1 MVLDWTLRPLLA
13 ILVSLLAA
21 ALIVISGRR
30 PNLRESWTLLAALVK
45 FAIVFSLLADVGAG
59 HYPQVTLFEAAPGI
73 SFALRVDPLGLGFA
87 LSASLLWILTS
98 IYSIGYMRALKEEH
112 QTRYFASFAIC
123 LSSTIGIA
131 FAANLLTFLIFYEV
145 LTIATYPLVVH
156 KGSAEAVAAGR
167 KYLVYLL
174 TAGGA
179 LLLAVA
185 WTHTLAQSLDF
196 RPGGIFPASA
206 GTTQLA
212 LLLILFVVGVGVKGG
227 LMPLHGW
234 LPSAMVAPTPVS
246 ALLHAVAVV
255 KAGVFGLAR
264 VVGFVY
270 GGDLLQA
277 IGVANALAAV
287 AGATIILASLLAL
300 AQDNLK
306 RRLAYST
313 VGHLSYIILGIALV
327 EPEAWRGGLY
337 HIVTHAAM
345 KITMFFCAG
354 AIYAKTHRENISEL
368 DGIGRQMPFTLG
380 AFAVASL
387 GLAGVPPIGGFVSK
401 WFLAQGTLAAGQP
414 WLLAVLLL
422 SGLLNAAYFFPIVAH
437 AFFRHSDRFD
447 KFAEASPLMT
457 VPIVVTA
464 ALSVMLGVF
473 PNALFHWF
481 SLADRAALSVF
492 AGGAQ

>member
-1 MVLDWTLRPLLA
+1 MIA
-13 ILVSLLAA
+13 
-21 ALIVISGRR
+21 ISGRR
-30 PNLRESWTLLAALVK
+30 PNLRESWTLLAALAK
-45 FAIVFSLLADVGAG
+45 FAIVFSLLADVRAG

-73 SFALRVDPLGLGFA
+73 TFALRVDPLGLGFA

-98 IYSIGYMRALKEEH
+98 IYSIGYMRTLNEEH
-112 QTRYFASFAIC
+112 QTGYFASFAIC
-123 LSSTIGIA
+123 LSSTVGIA
-131 FAANLLTFLIFYEV
+131 FSANLLTFLIFYEV
-145 LTIATYPLVVH
+145 LTIATYPLVIH

-185 WTHTLAQSLDF
+185 WTKTLAQSLDF
-196 RPGGIFPASA
+196 RPGGIFPPSV
-206 GTTQLA
+206 GTTELG
-212 LLLILFVVGVGVKGG
+212 LLMFLFVVGVGVKSA

-264 VVGFVY
+264 IVGFVY
-270 GGDLLQA
+270 GGDLLQQ
-277 IGVANALAAV
+277 IGAASALVALA
-287 AGATIILASLLAL
+287 GTTIVLASLLAL
-300 AQDNLK
+300 SQDNLK
-306 RRLAYST
+306 QRLAYST

-327 EPEAWRGGLY
+327 APESWRGGLY
-337 HIVTHAAM
+337 HIVTHAAT

-368 DGIGRQMPFTLG
+368 DGIGRQMPITLG

-387 GLAGVPPIGGFVSK
+387 GLVGVPPLGGFLSK

-422 SGLLNAAYFFPIVAH
+422 SGLLNAAYFFPIVAR
-437 AFFRHSDRFD
+437 AFFKRSDRFD
-447 KFAEASPLMT
+447 RFAEASPWMT
-457 VPIVVTA
+457 APILVTA
-464 ALSVMLGVF
+464 CLSILLGVF

-481 SLADRAALSVF
+481 SLADQATVSVI
-492 AGGAQ
+492 AGGAR